1 MSHGWQSEATDGPT
15 GGWGLLSF
23 SLSFSLSLPIYLPT
37 YLPIYVSIY
46 LSICLSVCLSI
57 YLSVCLSVCL
67 SFYLSISLSLSIY
80 RSIYLS
86 NLSIYLIYLPTYLSI
101 HPSIYFLPICPSTYP
116 PIYLSIHPSIHASIH
131 PSIWPIYL
139 SQSFFP
145 RQIATWSADQTTSV
159 RQRDA
164 APLCCQKKTHSS
176 VFNGCKENGETGN
189 GLSESILCAHL
200 LGNLPWRRPAG
211 PSWPLEA
218 DRKAI
223 PHGQLLARRKYGYG
237 LKAKTSIIQPNVHF
251 VTFITALLST
261 ASG

>member
-1 MSHGWQSEATDGPT
+1 MAERSHWWTDRWLRSP
-15 GGWGLLSF
+15 LFLSFFLSF
-23 SLSFSLSLPIYLPT
+23 SAYLPT
-37 YLPIYVSIY
+37 HLPTDLSMY
-46 LSICLSVCLSI
+46 LSTYLSVCLSV

-116 PIYLSIHPSIHASIH
+116 PIYLSIHPSMH
-131 PSIWPIYL
+131 PSIHL
-139 SQSFFP
+139 SDLSICPKAFFP

-251 VTFITALLST
+251 VTFITALLSM